1 MRPAIRQRLRLSG
14 GTELSFITAGEQS
27 KPALLLLHGFP
38 SSARTFRDVV
48 PVLSQIAHV
57 IAPDLPGFGESDVL
71 PTVSF
76 RAFGQAIS
84 DLLDRPAVG
93 PRYIK
98 LLETHAAAAAPL
110 MLDFI
115 RHTHRESERAGERE

>member
-1 MRPAIRQRLRLSG
+1 M
-14 GTELSFITAGEQS
+14 
-27 KPALLLLHGFP
+27 
-38 SSARTFRDVV
+38 
-48 PVLSQIAHV
+48 IA
-57 IAPDLPGFGESDVL
+57 PGFGESDVL

-84 DLLDRPAVG
+84 DLLDRLAVG

-110 MLDFI
+110 MRDFI
-115 RHTHRESERAGERE
+115 RHTQRESERAGKRE